1 MDILNNFLSK
11 DLTDQMSI
19 LNEIECQSR
28 KDAIPGLLNLYEN
41 PGVDTVIDYMI
52 EQTLMAVLVNCDKE
66 VISGLKSSNTRTNR
80 LAVQIAGQNR
90 LASAVKTIEEMAADE
105 TKSEILMDVISAL
118 ASIKA
123 PGSLSVFRRHINN
136 QQELV
141 SALCIEMVAL
151 YNDMESVDRLCGIVA
166 EADLDPRPELCN
178 LRVAKAIESLGVL
191 KNEKAVVFL
200 ASKIHHKDPTARRLI
215 QKTLVDIG
223 PKIVQY
229 LETIFI
235 QDNIDNKIMVA
246 NVLGMLGDK
255 KGGDI
260 LVTALDKGE
269 ASHPNVRFAI
279 YEALGHIPFMK
290 GIVCLMD
297 GLMDKNDMVL
307 MAVISSLDINVNLGV
322 IDRIRKIINA
332 GGEQGERLT
341 KAIVASRA
349 LAIFNLLYNEEHM
362 AALLVSA
369 VSESGDSEVISA
381 FRERLESISNRAR
394 IDAERLLNLPP
405 VISARRRILAVDD
418 SKAMVLFY
426 RSVGAGSNL
435 DVTTASNGKEALD
448 ILNKREVF
456 DIIVTDMNMPEMD
469 GIEFT
474 KKTRL
479 IPSLM
484 ATPIIMV
491 TTESEKSQIDLAK
504 QVGVNAFVI
513 KPFTPEIFIDRIKEY
528 F

>member
-1 MDILNNFLSK
+1 
-11 DLTDQMSI
+11 
-19 LNEIECQSR
+19 
-28 KDAIPGLLNLYEN
+28 
-41 PGVDTVIDYMI
+41 
-52 EQTLMAVLVNCDKE
+52 
-66 VISGLKSSNTRTNR
+66 
-80 LAVQIAGQNR
+80 
-90 LASAVKTIEEMAADE
+90 
-105 TKSEILMDVISAL
+105 
-118 ASIKA
+118 
-123 PGSLSVFRRHINN
+123 
-136 QQELV
+136 
-141 SALCIEMVAL
+141 
-151 YNDMESVDRLCGIVA
+151 
-166 EADLDPRPELCN
+166 
-178 LRVAKAIESLGVL
+178 
-191 KNEKAVVFL
+191 
-200 ASKIHHKDPTARRLI
+200 
-215 QKTLVDIG
+215 
-223 PKIVQY
+223 
-229 LETIFI
+229 
-235 QDNIDNKIMVA
+235 
-246 NVLGMLGDK
+246 
-255 KGGDI
+255 
-260 LVTALDKGE
+260 
-269 ASHPNVRFAI
+269 
-279 YEALGHIPFMK
+279 
-290 GIVCLMD
+290 
-297 GLMDKNDMVL
+297 MDKNDMVL

-394 IDAERLLNLPP
+394 MDAERLINLPP
-405 VISARRRILAVDD
+405 AISARRRILAVDD

-448 ILNKREVF
+448 ILNKGEVF